1 MNDDHSMNQFPEVT
15 RIESFGRELNDHLKG
30 EKRRRYSR
38 FTLAALGSIP
48 WVGGFLS
55 AAAAFHAEKDQSR
68 INELHRQWFEEHK
81 EKIIKLGQTLA
92 KIIDRLASIGEEIE
106 TRIESP
112 GYLSLVRK
120 GFRSWDQADTEEK
133 RELIRTLLTNAGATQ
148 LCPDDL
154 IRLFIEW
161 VDTYHEAHFKVIRE
175 IYKSP
180 GISRGAIW
188 DNISDERPREDFAE
202 ADLYKRLIRDLSTGG
217 VIRQSRET
225 DSNGRFYTKSTKGR
239 SRTTST
245 YMKSAFDD
253 VDPYELTELGAQ
265 FVHYTMTDVIPRI
278 DNKDE
283 DS

>member
-55 AAAAFHAEKDQSR
+55 PAAAFHAEKDQSR

-188 DNISDERPREDFAE
+188 DNISR
-202 ADLYKRLIRDLSTGG
+202 
-217 VIRQSRET
+217 
-225 DSNGRFYTKSTKGR
+225 
-239 SRTTST
+239 
-245 YMKSAFDD
+245 
-253 VDPYELTELGAQ
+253 
-265 FVHYTMTDVIPRI
+265 
-278 DNKDE
+278 
-283 DS
+283 